1 LRIVRILAPTK
12 EDDMSSIPHPEELDA
27 AGLAMIRDVLRA
39 GGFRGVDA
47 EENSNAKR
55 AASALLHSEFRNGT
69 RTKERLLLAL
79 QSKREDLHKG
89 LPVTSSM
96 KSEAMAR
103 WQDEG
108 GQ

>member
-1 LRIVRILAPTK
+1 
-12 EDDMSSIPHPEELDA
+12 MSSISHPEELDPA
-27 AGLAMIRDVLRA
+27 DLAVIRGVLRA

-47 EENSNAKR
+47 EENSDAKR

-69 RTKERLLLAL
+69 RTREALLLAL
-79 QSKREDLHKG
+79 QSKREDLHRG
-89 LPVTSSM
+89 APVTSSM

-103 WQDEG
+103 WRDEG